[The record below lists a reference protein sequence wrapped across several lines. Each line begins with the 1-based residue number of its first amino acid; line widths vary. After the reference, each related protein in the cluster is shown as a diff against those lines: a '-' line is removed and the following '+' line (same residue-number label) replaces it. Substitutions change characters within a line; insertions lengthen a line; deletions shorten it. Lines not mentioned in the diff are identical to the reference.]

1 LSGLR
6 VSRRERGGDGMK
18 LSHED
23 YLKQQ
28 LKMKKSEL
36 EFVKEQHKINV
47 AIYETKADMLEK
59 EIYSLEQQLASK

>member
-1 LSGLR
+1 
-6 VSRRERGGDGMK
+6 MK